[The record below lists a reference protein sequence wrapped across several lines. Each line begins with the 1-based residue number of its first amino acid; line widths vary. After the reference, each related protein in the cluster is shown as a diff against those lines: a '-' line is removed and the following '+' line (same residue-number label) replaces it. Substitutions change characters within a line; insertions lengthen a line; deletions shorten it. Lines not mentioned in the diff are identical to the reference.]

1 MKILKKVLLSG
12 FVLLWLGACEALP
25 SGFYRCQSWAAGAL
39 KDGELQTLRVYLAAV
54 SADKSGNRVS
64 IEKEAAGLAPLLF
77 LKYGLE
83 TVEEGEQADYTADI
97 RLREREY
104 ASGWKTRRSLLCE
117 VRFRKADGAGEC
129 RAPAAAGRVTFLG
142 EKSFSSSDTMG
153 RMLALAVRKAA
164 ARLER
169 EDR

>member
-1 MKILKKVLLSG
+1 MKNITRFLLLGSA
-12 FVLLWLGACEALP
+12 LLWLGACESLP
-25 SGFYRCQSWAAGAL
+25 FGFYRQESWAAAAL
-39 KDGELQTLRVYLAAV
+39 KEAKTKTLRVYLAAV
-54 SADKSGNRVS
+54 SVDKSGNRVS
-64 IEKEAAGLAPLLF
+64 VEREAAGLAPLLF

-83 TVEEGEQADYTADI
+83 AVEEGEKADYTVDI

-117 VRFRKADGAGEC
+117 VRFIKAGAAGER
-129 RAPAAAGRVTFLG
+129 RAPAATGRVTFLG